1 MSLGRSPAARRTPP
15 SACCGAPPGAPAATR
30 PQVHPG
36 DASQARAGRWRE
48 PERDRTLSQPR
59 ELLRGSCPGSA
70 DPLEQADQAG
80 EWSSEELGKLLR
92 RSGLAEAA
100 RAADGV
106 RTLVIPFAR
115 RQAAPVERIA
125 DGPLRAPLAARA
137 QAYATDADLILTW
150 HRGHADR
157 HILRAGRARRASSR
171 LAFVVIAAQLAEF
184 FLAAAQEGEGQHR
197 REDPH
202 VGLVPDRERERKRS
216 YGRRIQRE
224 SAIAPPPRRS
234 APAARPAIFPGERPL
249 AGAVSSPQAK
259 GPS

>member
-1 MSLGRSPAARRTPP
+1 MGGSRFHLKAQPNRRCALSVRLTNLHHTEVRHISLALGLLRR
-15 SACCGAPPGAPAATR
+15 AKQPGHHG
-30 PQVHPG
+30 QL
-36 DASQARAGRWRE
+36 DASVFMPFSCI
-48 PERDRTLSQPR
+48 PERSWACR
-59 ELLRGSCPGSA
+59 EKF
-70 DPLEQADQAG
+70 
-80 EWSSEELGKLLR
+80 EELRPHGKLLR